1 MRSPEFDLAD
11 LEGILPSFLRHS
23 GAAVA
28 LKDLDGRYLYANQ
41 GFSVF
46 ADQPAEDLVGQSDAE
61 VLPPDLVA
69 VLGSAHDE
77 ALQQRRSVS
86 VEVEISIDGRP
97 LLFTSTHFPVFDD
110 DERLIAI
117 GVVALQAATKAQ
129 EAHEAKR
136 ALARA
141 ESENAQLVSTLRN
154 LEELALTDGL
164 TGAWNRRRFE
174 ESVESE
180 IHRAARECQPLTM
193 MLIDIDHFKCINDT
207 LGHDAGDKVLVE
219 LAGLLRDSVR
229 KSDSVT
235 RWGGEEFVL
244 LLPNTGLAAA
254 QALAERIRECIE
266 QHSFELVDR
275 VTASFGVAEFVA
287 MESWADWMRRGDQ
300 ALYEAKENGRNQ
312 VAVSRPPPLTTALE
326 GDVRP
331 AGNFVKLVW
340 KNRFNSGHAL
350 IDDQHEGLVRAA
362 NELLVSVLSSR
373 GDEHATELSHQLI
386 GDIRQHFSDEE
397 SLLGDIDYSCL
408 SQHREEHAA
417 LVTKANELAAS
428 VSRGEQ
434 PVAELFQFLAYEVIM
449 RHMLGS
455 DRHYFPLLPATD

>member
-287 MESWADWMRRGDQ
+287 MESWADW
-300 ALYEAKENGRNQ
+300 
-312 VAVSRPPPLTTALE
+312 
-326 GDVRP
+326 
-331 AGNFVKLVW
+331 
-340 KNRFNSGHAL
+340 
-350 IDDQHEGLVRAA
+350 IDRK
-362 NELLVSVLSSR
+362 SV
-373 GDEHATELSHQLI
+373 
-386 GDIRQHFSDEE
+386 
-397 SLLGDIDYSCL
+397 
-408 SQHREEHAA
+408 
-417 LVTKANELAAS
+417 V
-428 VSRGEQ
+428 
-434 PVAELFQFLAYEVIM
+434 
-449 RHMLGS
+449 
-455 DRHYFPLLPATD
+455 